1 MSVRRG
7 DPCTIEGCDKPVVG
21 RGWCS
26 KHYAVWRKFGDPL
39 HPTRRYERQSD
50 SCSHEGC
57 VRKPKR
63 RGLCEMHAKRDEKH
77 GETTDPRKRNFW
89 LQVNKD
95 GPIPPDRPDL
105 GPCWEWTGYIQPKTG
120 YGQFGV
126 RSGTR
131 LAHRVAYQFLVGP
144 IPAGMHLDHLCRNRR
159 CVNAAGHLDPV
170 PPRENL
176 RRGIQGAFWGY
187 VPDPIP
193 LKPKVEKP
201 TACTN
206 EGCDRPVYKRTICRP
221 CYKKWLRDPTVV
233 RPRSLTPEQ
242 RFWAKVDKEGPV
254 PVHRPELG
262 PCWVWTAHVNKGVG
276 YGQFSPKHGVQV
288 GAHRFAYELTNG
300 PIADGYE
307 VHHRCHTRRCVRP
320 EHLAAATR
328 SENMAERKV
337 RR

>member
-26 KHYAVWRKFGDPL
+26 KHYAVSRKFGDPL

-95 GPIPPDRPDL
+95 GPIPPDRPD
-105 GPCWEWTGYIQPKTG
+105 
-120 YGQFGV
+120 
-126 RSGTR
+126 
-131 LAHRVAYQFLVGP
+131 
-144 IPAGMHLDHLCRNRR
+144 
-159 CVNAAGHLDPV
+159 
-170 PPRENL
+170 
-176 RRGIQGAFWGY
+176 
-187 VPDPIP
+187 
-193 LKPKVEKP
+193 
-201 TACTN
+201 
-206 EGCDRPVYKRTICRP
+206 
-221 CYKKWLRDPTVV
+221 
-233 RPRSLTPEQ
+233 
-242 RFWAKVDKEGPV
+242 
-254 PVHRPELG
+254 LG